1 MTSVIDKNSILIE
14 ICNHF
19 KRTIMKLNWGQ
30 SIVVAFI
37 LFIGFIM
44 YFVITMMTDQKY
56 DNDLVV
62 ESYYEKDLTL
72 QNDIDQKKNAL
83 ALEERVTIDKSEQG
97 LMVTFPDNFDYKKIS
112 GELFMYRPIDKEQDF
127 TIDLDL
133 SGLHFTVPHAYL
145 EKGRWDAT
153 LKFEYEGEDYMVA
166 EKFLF

>member
-19 KRTIMKLNWGQ
+19 KRIIMKLNWGQ
-30 SIVVAFI
+30 SIVVALI

-72 QNDIDQKKNAL
+72 QNDIDQKKNAM

-97 LMVTFPDNFDYKKIS
+97 LMVTFLIILIIKKYLANFLCIVQLIKSKIS
-112 GELFMYRPIDKEQDF
+112 LLI
-127 TIDLDL
+127 
-133 SGLHFTVPHAYL
+133 
-145 EKGRWDAT
+145 
-153 LKFEYEGEDYMVA
+153 
-166 EKFLF
+166 